1 MAEEEYLNAVEAAA
15 YLGLHR
21 SRIYALADSGR
32 LGKKLAGYWVFT
44 RAELDAY
51 KQTSLGQSGRPKKTD
66 KKS

>member
-21 SRIYALADSGR
+21 SRIYALAESGR
-32 LGKKLAGYWVFT
+32 LGKRLAGYWVFT

-51 KQTSLGQSGRPKKTD
+51 KQTSLGQSGRPKKANT
-66 KKS
+66 KL